1 MSWGRV
7 GILYAGVAALMVVM
21 SLGYAK
27 ERWGFGLN
35 MTESLPHWAF
45 VVDAEALATKGELAM
60 FEVPD
65 NAYYDRPFVK
75 RIVGVEGDVI
85 EVRGRRI
92 YVAGVFVGEA
102 KPFAQSGRPLEAIE
116 SQVIPAGYVFM
127 SGEHIDSY
135 DSRYAE
141 IGLIPRE
148 RIIGRAFPVL

>member
-1 MSWGRV
+1 MNWGRV

-45 VVDAEALATKGELAM
+45 VVDA
-60 FEVPD
+60 
-65 NAYYDRPFVK
+65 
-75 RIVGVEGDVI
+75 GDVI